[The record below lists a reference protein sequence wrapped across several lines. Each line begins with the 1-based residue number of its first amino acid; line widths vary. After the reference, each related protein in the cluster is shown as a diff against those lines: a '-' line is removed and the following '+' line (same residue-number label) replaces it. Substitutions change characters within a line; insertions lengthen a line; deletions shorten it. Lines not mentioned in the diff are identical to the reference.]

1 MPAGIVPF
9 NAVNQ
14 LCSASQCLQQVTG
27 SLDNNP
33 VAQYEACVAMFGSP
47 STLTM

>member
-9 NAVNQ
+9 NAVDPFC
-14 LCSASQCLQQVTG
+14 LVDQCLQQVIG

-33 VAQYEACVAMFGSP
+33 VAQYEACTSEFGVPHSM
-47 STLTM
+47 TM